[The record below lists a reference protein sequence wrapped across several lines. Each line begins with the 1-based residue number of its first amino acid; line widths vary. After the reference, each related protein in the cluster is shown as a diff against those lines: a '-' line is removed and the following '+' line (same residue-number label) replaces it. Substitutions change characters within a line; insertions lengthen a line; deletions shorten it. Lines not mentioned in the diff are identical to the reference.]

1 MEPGILE
8 RVLTRR
14 YGQPVT
20 RVVEGLTALCWNPE
34 EPDYASTLYFPMR
47 WNGRLGARFA
57 SLMAIYGDT
66 LGGFL
71 INDSL
76 KVALLVPRYIFGVGR
91 IDELQMRPAVR
102 RALQID
108 PAIVFF
114 MNASGVWYYGYKQGD
129 LYVFDSE
136 FDELDSL
143 GPIEPAL
150 QTVLDEWEAAGAE
163 QDIDG
168 Q

>member
-1 MEPGILE
+1 MMEQGILE

-14 YGQPVT
+14 YGRPVT
-20 RVVEGLTALCWNPE
+20 SVNEGLNALCWNPDE
-34 EPDYASTLYFPMR
+34 FDYASMLYLPMN
-47 WNGRLGARFA
+47 WNGRLGTRFA
-57 SLMAIYGDT
+57 SLKEIYGEAM
-66 LGGFL
+66 GGFL
-71 INDSL
+71 IKNCL
-76 KVALLVPRYIFGVGR
+76 IVAVLVPRDIWGLER

-108 PAIVFF
+108 PDIVFF

-150 QTVLDEWEAAGAE
+150 QTLMDEWEAARAE
-163 QDIDG
+163 
-168 Q
+168 